1 MPQTKEVEDFLK
13 SIGPFY
19 EIADSGEE
27 EVDGEKPTSTP
38 NELDDVTGET
48 TNQSFQIE
56 SHDPGL
62 SADLSIN
69 KTETGRICTHVYVV
83 SNYY

>member
-27 EVDGEKPTSTP
+27 EVDGERPTFTP
-38 NELDDVTGET
+38 NDLDDVTDET
-48 TNQSFQIE
+48 TNQSFQTE
-56 SHDPGL
+56 SHDPSL
-62 SADLSIN
+62 NANLSIN
-69 KTETGRICTHVYVV
+69 KTETGRTRTHVY
-83 SNYY
+83 N